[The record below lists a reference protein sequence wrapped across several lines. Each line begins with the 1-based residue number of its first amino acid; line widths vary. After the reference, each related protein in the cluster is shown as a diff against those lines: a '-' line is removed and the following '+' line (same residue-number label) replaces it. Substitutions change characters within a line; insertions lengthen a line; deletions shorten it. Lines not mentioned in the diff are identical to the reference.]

1 MISILVI
8 SRGFAP
14 NFAIGAIRSTKLSKY
29 LSQYAEVT
37 VLTSSKNSKID
48 ALLERDMQNIDRIL
62 RFGSSSEENSL
73 DTLTGLKKK
82 GVKARIK
89 RITQFCLTFL
99 SGPVLFE
106 YSRKMWKDY
115 QFYSLGKKALLE
127 LGTREFDVVIS
138 TYSPKST
145 HKIARLYKKKYP
157 HSFWIADFRD
167 PVYRAFDTP
176 FLMKWAAKTFPKRV
190 CKRADV
196 ITAVSK
202 GCLDSLNFNQ
212 HPKKL
217 VVTNGYD
224 RDDLLD
230 IEYSINDKFT
240 ISYMGRIYPAK
251 QSLVPIFMAI
261 AELITENQIDRNRIC
276 FQYAGPSKNDFLLQ
290 ASPFGIEDILITS
303 DSVDRKES
311 LKREMQSHLLALCSW
326 NNKGEEGVVTGKL
339 LEYMMIQKPI
349 VALVQGTL
357 KNSVVKEMI
366 SDGNLGFCY
375 EEANKAIDTSLL
387 KKFLIEQYKIHV
399 LGQTGT
405 FAPNKEYIEQYNY
418 GTITSQIIQLLPE
431 KLREEILNHN
441 GKE

>member
-29 LSQYAEVT
+29 LSQYANVT
-37 VLTSSKNSKID
+37 VLTSSKNGKID
-48 ALLERDMQNIDRIL
+48 TLLERDMQNISRIV
-62 RFGSSSEENSL
+62 RFGSNAEDDL
-73 DTLTGLKKK
+73 DTVSSGSRKK
-82 GVKARIK
+82 GSKVRIK
-89 RITQFCLTFL
+89 HFLQSVLTL
-99 SGPVLFE
+99 ILGQVLFE
-106 YSRKMWKDY
+106 YSRKVWLDNK
-115 QFYSLGKKALLE
+115 FYSMGKKALLE
-127 LGTREFDVVIS
+127 HETREFDVVIS

-145 HKIARLYKKKYP
+145 HKIAQLYKKKHP
-157 HSFWIADFRD
+157 QSFWIADFRD

-176 FLMKWAAKTFPKRV
+176 FLMKWAAKTFPRRV
-190 CKRADV
+190 CQKADV
-196 ITAVSK
+196 ITSVSK
-202 GCLDSLNFNQ
+202 GCLDSLNFDN
-212 HPKKL
+212 HPNRV

-224 RDDLLD
+224 KDDLLD
-230 IEYSINDKFT
+230 IELMNNDKFT

-251 QSLVPIFMAI
+251 QSLVPLFIAI
-261 AELITENQIDRNRIC
+261 AELIAEHQIDRNKIC

-290 ASPFGIEDILITS
+290 VAPFRLEDIIDAT
-303 DSVDRKES
+303 DSVDRKQS
-311 LKREMQSHLLALCSW
+311 LKQQLQSHLLLLCSW
-326 NNKGEEGVVTGKL
+326 NNKGEEGIVTGKL

-387 KKFLIEQYKIHV
+387 KRFLLEQYE
-399 LGQTGT
+399 T
-405 FAPNKEYIEQYNY
+405 FVFGKANTFNPNKEYIEQYNY

-431 KLREEILNHN
+431 KLRKEIVNTYE
-441 GKE
+441 KE